1 MYNKRCRNSF
11 PLAFASIAVA
21 ALLYLQGHSKLR
33 VTSLSAR

>member
-1 MYNKRCRNSF
+1 MYNKLCKNSF

-33 VTSLSAR
+33 ATSPSAR